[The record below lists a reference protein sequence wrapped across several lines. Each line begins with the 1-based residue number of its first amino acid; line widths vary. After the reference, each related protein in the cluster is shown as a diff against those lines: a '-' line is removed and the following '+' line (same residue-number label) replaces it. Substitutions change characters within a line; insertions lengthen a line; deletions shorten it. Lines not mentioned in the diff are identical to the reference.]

1 MDINST
7 SIAGT
12 LRTVLV
18 AMALL
23 TSLIY
28 GACAGGGKVSDL
40 SDAGWDEDRH
50 GADTWIIILLEQGR
64 YEEVIM
70 IADSLEAVGG
80 TDPRLQGQKAE
91 ALWRTGS
98 IDDAVA
104 LFEES
109 LLADYAVCE
118 THLNFAVC
126 LLETGK
132 TGRALTELNEAKM
145 FCGLDNTP
153 VINRNLAVVRIKM
166 GDEDAAL
173 AVVDD
178 GLEYAPNDSYLLGLK
193 GMLVAKANPVLAE
206 TLFVKSDRGG
216 GMTPDFLYQLGLLL
230 LRSSEP
236 SRAVKPLEEALAAD
250 PSNQEIKFNYAEA
263 LARSG
268 NTADAEAVL
277 REMTGGAYG
286 EKATKRLA
294 RLIYKR
300 GGYAEALA
308 LFRTLPET
316 PENLDRVA
324 MCLHMLSR
332 TDEAIVI
339 QRRVVKERPDW
350 PTGLINLA
358 VMLASTGE
366 LDEAEGLLV
375 RAIEIDPENVTALV
389 NLESLRDA
397 RDKSRR

>member
-1 MDINST
+1 MAINRT
-7 SIAGT
+7 GNTVPFRTAFIA
-12 LRTVLV
+12 L
-18 AMALL
+18 ALL
-23 TSLIY
+23 TPLVS
-28 GACAGGGKVSDL
+28 GACGGSGSVKDVMDS
-40 SDAGWDEDRH
+40 GWDETRRD
-50 GADTWIIILLEQGR
+50 ADTRILALLQRGR
-64 YEEVIM
+64 YEEVIRL
-70 IADSLEAVGG
+70 ADSIETAEG

-98 IDDAVA
+98 VDEAVS

-145 FCGLDNTP
+145 FCGLENTP

-166 GDEDAAL
+166 GEEDAAL
-173 AVVDD
+173 AVVDE
-178 GLEYAPNDSYLLGLK
+178 GLDYAPNDSYLLGLK
-193 GMLVAKANPVLAE
+193 GMLIAEANPILAE
-206 TLFVKSDRGG
+206 TLFVKSEREG
-216 GMTPDFLYQLGLLL
+216 GMTPDFLYQLGLLM

-236 SRAVKPLEEALAAD
+236 SRALKPLEEALAAD
-250 PSNQEIKFNYAEA
+250 PSDQEIKFNYAEA

-268 NTADAEAVL
+268 KTAEAEAVL
-277 REMTGGAYG
+277 REMLGGVFG
-286 EKATKRLA
+286 EKAMKRLA
-294 RLIYKR
+294 RLMFREGDY
-300 GGYAEALA
+300 EDALI
-308 LFRTLPET
+308 LFRNLPET

-324 MCLHMLSR
+324 MCLHRLSR

-339 QRRVVKERPDW
+339 QRTVVDERPDW

-366 LDEAEGLLV
+366 LDESERLLL
-375 RAIEIDPENVTALV
+375 RALDLDPENVTALV
-389 NLESLRDA
+389 NLESLREA
-397 RDKSRR
+397 RGESGR